1 METILWWNAGGV
13 RVISGNR
20 VAIDD
25 NFMVERR
32 GNESYLRE

>member
-1 METILWWNAGGV
+1 MDTILWWNAGGV

-20 VAIDD
+20 VAIDH
-25 NFMVERR
+25 NFMVESR